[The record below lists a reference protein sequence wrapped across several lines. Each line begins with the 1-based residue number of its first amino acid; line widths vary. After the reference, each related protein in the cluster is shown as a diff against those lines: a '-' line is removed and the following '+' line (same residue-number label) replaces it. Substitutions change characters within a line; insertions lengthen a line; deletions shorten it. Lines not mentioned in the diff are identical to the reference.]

1 MKAQLERFTA
11 LNAKLTQAQGQL
23 LQSEKMASIG
33 QLAAGVA
40 HELNNPIGFIQSNIG
55 TLQEY
60 VGDLIEL
67 LDFADDAIE
76 RLGDAATCDAL
87 RQLKETK
94 DLGFLREDI
103 IQLLA
108 ESKDGTDRVRR
119 IVQNLKDF
127 SHVSEEEWSWAD
139 LQKGIESTLNL
150 VWNEIKYKAE
160 VDKQFG
166 DLPEVYCMPSQLN
179 QVFMNLLVNAAQAI
193 ESKGKITIRSGFEEG
208 TRHQEARVWIE
219 IEDTG
224 KGIPPENLTR
234 IFDPFFTT
242 KPVGKGTGLGL
253 SLAWS
258 IVEKHKGMIK
268 VSSEV
273 GKGTTFLIVLP
284 VERTDDT
291 PDAATNE
298 TAQPS

>member
-1 MKAQLERFTA
+1 
-11 LNAKLTQAQGQL
+11 
-23 LQSEKMASIG
+23 
-33 QLAAGVA
+33 
-40 HELNNPIGFIQSNIG
+40 
-55 TLQEY
+55 
-60 VGDLIEL
+60 
-67 LDFADDAIE
+67 
-76 RLGDAATCDAL
+76 
-87 RQLKETK
+87 LKEAK
-94 DLGFLREDI
+94 DLGFLRQDI
-103 IQLLA
+103 NQLLA

-166 DLPEVYCMPSQLN
+166 DLPAVYCMPSQLN

-208 TRHQEARVWIE
+208 TLQEEARVWIE

-224 KGIPPENLTR
+224 KGIPAENLTR

-258 IVEKHKGMIK
+258 IVRKHKGTIK
-268 VSSEV
+268 VSSEL

-284 VERTDDT
+284 VERVDDEAPDDAT
-291 PDAATNE
+291 DAATNE
-298 TAQPS
+298 TTQPS

>member
-1 MKAQLERFTA
+1 
-11 LNAKLTQAQGQL
+11 
-23 LQSEKMASIG
+23 
-33 QLAAGVA
+33 
-40 HELNNPIGFIQSNIG
+40 
-55 TLQEY
+55 
-60 VGDLIEL
+60 
-67 LDFADDAIE
+67 
-76 RLGDAATCDAL
+76 
-87 RQLKETK
+87 
-94 DLGFLREDI
+94 
-103 IQLLA
+103 
-108 ESKDGTDRVRR
+108 
-119 IVQNLKDF
+119 
-127 SHVSEEEWSWAD
+127 
-139 LQKGIESTLNL
+139 
-150 VWNEIKYKAE
+150 
-160 VDKQFG
+160 
-166 DLPEVYCMPSQLN
+166 
-179 QVFMNLLVNAAQAI
+179 MNLLVNAAQAI